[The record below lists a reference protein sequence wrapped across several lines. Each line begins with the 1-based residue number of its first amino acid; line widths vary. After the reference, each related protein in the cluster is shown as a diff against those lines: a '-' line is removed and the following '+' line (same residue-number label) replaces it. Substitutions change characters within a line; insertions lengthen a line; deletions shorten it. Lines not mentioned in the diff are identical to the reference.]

1 MTVPVQAGLAGVAVG
16 QTAISTVD
24 ASGSGL
30 HYRGYSII
38 DLAQQAGFEEVAYLL
53 IVGELPNASQLEALR
68 ARLQGLRG
76 LPKEMKMVLES
87 LPASTHPMDV
97 LRTGCSVLGCLEP
110 ESGSRSAARIA
121 ERLLACFGSMLL
133 YWHHF
138 HVHHHRIE
146 TETYDDTIAG
156 HFLHL
161 LTGRPPTETIQRAV
175 DVSLILY
182 AEHEFN
188 ASTFAGR
195 VVASTRS
202 DFHSAI
208 TAAIGALKGPLHG
221 GANEAAMALIAGY
234 ETAEAA
240 AAGIRQAL
248 ADKQRV
254 MGFGH
259 RVYRQG
265 DPRSPIIK
273 AWGKKLAEQAGG
285 QRLFA
290 IAERIEEVMKAEKGL
305 FPNVD
310 FYSAPAYHFC
320 SIPGA
325 FFTPLFVI
333 ARTGGWSAH
342 IIEQREQ
349 NKLIRPL
356 AEYTGPAPRP
366 FVAIDQRD

>member
-24 ASGSGL
+24 ATGSGL
-30 HYRGYSII
+30 HYRGYSIT
-38 DLAQQAGFEEVAYLL
+38 DLAQQSGFEEVAYLL
-53 IVGELPNASQLEALR
+53 IAGELPNLSQLEALR
-68 ARLQGLRG
+68 VRLKGLRG
-76 LPKEMKMVLES
+76 LPEEMKTVLES
-87 LPASTHPMDV
+87 VPASTHPMDV

-110 ESGSRSAARIA
+110 ESGSRSAERIA

-146 TETYDDTIAG
+146 TETDDDTIAG

-161 LTGRPPTETIQRAV
+161 LTGKPPTEMIQRAV

-202 DFHSAI
+202 DFYSAV

-221 GANEAAMALIAGY
+221 GANEAAMALIEGY
-234 ETAEAA
+234 ENAEAA
-240 AAGIRQAL
+240 AEGIRRAL
-248 ADKQRV
+248 ADKQRI

-273 AWGKKLAEQAGG
+273 EWGEKLAGQAGG

-290 IAERIEEVMKAEKGL
+290 IAERIEQVMKAEKGL

-320 SIPGA
+320 GIPGA

-333 ARTGGWSAH
+333 ARTSGWSAH
-342 IIEQREQ
+342 IIEQRRQ

-356 AEYTGPAPRP
+356 AEYTGPASRP
-366 FVAIDQRD
+366 FVAIGQRD